1 MGIEFDMFDAFFFF
15 FLILLFLFIYLFK
28 LGIYELWV
36 MNYGF

>member
-1 MGIEFDMFDAFFFF
+1 MGIEFDMFDAFF
-15 FLILLFLFIYLFK
+15 LKKKILLFVFIYLFK

>member
-1 MGIEFDMFDAFFFF
+1 MGIEFDMFDVFFIVCF
-15 FLILLFLFIYLFK
+15 YLFK